1 MILKTN
7 KYFFAVGFL
16 FIFFSCTDRKE
27 FLTRDW
33 IVNSIELD
41 GVDYGTSI
49 MSYNIFVLDNNNDGR
64 LPYLTDFDTNPSFE
78 NKYTLIKWDYIDS
91 NDRGDYIRIY
101 NSQIDYFNDTFKV
114 NIIDK
119 GQGQVQFVG
128 KRVKLDCVPL
138 FQRVGIG
145 I

>member
-16 FIFFSCTDRKE
+16 FIFFSCTDKEE
-27 FLTRDW
+27 FLARVW
-33 IVNSIELD
+33 VVNSIELD
-41 GVDYGTSI
+41 GVDYGTNI
-49 MSYNIFVLDNNNDGR
+49 MRLNLFSLDKDNIGKIPVVIE
-64 LPYLTDFDTNPSFE
+64 FDTIPTMGEYNS
-78 NKYTLIKWDYIDS
+78 IKWDYIDS

>member
-1 MILKTN
+1 MKLKTN

>member
-7 KYFFAVGFL
+7 KYFFAIGFL
-16 FIFFSCTDRKE
+16 FIFFSCTDKEE
-27 FLTRDW
+27 FLTRVW

-41 GVDYGTSI
+41 GIDYGKSI

-64 LPYLTDFDTNPSFE
+64 LPYLIDFDTNPSFE

-114 NIIDK
+114 NIIHK

-128 KRVKLDCVPL
+128 KRVKLDCVSL
-138 FQRVGIG
+138 NQGIG